1 MPSSGVIK
9 SDALSNEK
17 GKRDQY
23 TYNLGFV
30 SNLPSYLNGNNI
42 MDLGSMYDRMLEAF
56 NYYVLQRLDKR
67 HIAVENIDSLNGKE
81 LNDRMKYLGIPYV
94 YTENDKSKKR
104 RTIDWWSKNRGN
116 GDEGTVKSSIYN
128 FIGSGAF
135 YDYDTEEGQNDF
147 GKTNRIEFTFW

>member
-23 TYNLGFV
+23 TYTLGFV
-30 SNLPSYLNGNNI
+30 SNLPSFLDGNNI

-56 NYYVLQRLDKR
+56 SYYTLQRLDKR
-67 HIAVENIDSLNGKE
+67 HIAVENVDSLNGTE
-81 LNDRMKYLGIPYV
+81 LNDRMRYLGIPYV

-104 RTIDWWSKNRGN
+104 RTIDWWSKN
-116 GDEGTVKSSIYN
+116 K
-128 FIGSGAF
+128 GS
-135 YDYDTEEGQNDF
+135 
-147 GKTNRIEFTFW
+147 